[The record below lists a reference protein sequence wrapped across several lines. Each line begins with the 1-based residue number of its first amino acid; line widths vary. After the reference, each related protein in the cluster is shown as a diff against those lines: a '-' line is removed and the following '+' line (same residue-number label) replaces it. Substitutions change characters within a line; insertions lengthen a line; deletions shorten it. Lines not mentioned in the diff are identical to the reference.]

1 MEPRLSTKAGFK
13 GGINLSNFYNDD
25 INDNNL
31 KAGLNAGLF
40 AKLPVSKG
48 FSIQPELLYSNKGSK
63 TKYDN
68 VLMGKG
74 EVRTNLHYVELP
86 VLGVFNIVPN
96 FNIHMGP
103 YISYLAAVNIR
114 DMESDGSSDEIAD
127 LDADNFNR
135 FDYGVAGGVG
145 IDLQNVSLGARYT
158 IGLNEIGKSGS
169 VSGEAFKGIKNTN
182 LSFYVGVGF

>member
-1 MEPRLSTKAGFK
+1 MRDYL
-13 GGINLSNFYNDD
+13 LNF
-25 INDNNL
+25 
-31 KAGLNAGLF
+31 LF
-40 AKLPVSKG
+40 RKV
-48 FSIQPELLYSNKGSK
+48 
-63 TKYDN
+63 
-68 VLMGKG
+68 
-74 EVRTNLHYVELP
+74 
-86 VLGVFNIVPN
+86 
-96 FNIHMGP
+96 GP
-103 YISYLAAVNIR
+103 YISYLVAVNIR

-145 IDLQNVSLGARYT
+145 IDLQKVSLGARYT